1 MKKVKCVNGHFF
13 DIERFSACPI
23 CGAGVTGAE
32 LVPAEKT
39 TADTADYTM
48 PLSALEGER
57 DPFANPVATSLA
69 TPKQSLERQEPLNNS
84 SKAFHRTVDELAPTE
99 SLQTDDQQTLENN
112 KDVEATHVEVS
123 IPASTKD
130 KKPVAPPSADAEV
143 TPPNGIAVLPKT
155 MENNSI
161 DEVKP
166 PVGWLVCIK
175 GEYAGCAFECKTGRN
190 RIGRNGNMEICLL
203 HDASISREIHAI
215 VIYEPKQRIFYLQV
229 GTSDGLTYL
238 NGNYLF
244 DHSELHAFDKIEL
257 GKAEFLFVPLCGE
270 KFTWDDYI
278 KRD

>member
-13 DIERFSACPI
+13 DIERFSTCPI
-23 CGAGVTGAE
+23 CGAGITGDKLA
-32 LVPAEKT
+32 PAEKT
-39 TADTADYTM
+39 AAGTADYTM
-48 PLSALEGER
+48 PLLASAGER
-57 DPFANPVATSLA
+57 DSFANPVAPSSA
-69 TPKQSLERQEPLNNS
+69 TPKQSLEKQESLNNS
-84 SKAFHRTVDELAPTE
+84 RKAFHGTVDELAPTE
-99 SLQTDDQQTLENN
+99 SLQPNDQRIPKNAN
-112 KDVEATHVEVS
+112 DAGKTHVEVS
-123 IPASTKD
+123 IAASEKEKEHVTSPANDEAATTKD
-130 KKPVAPPSADAEV
+130 
-143 TPPNGIAVLPKT
+143 TTVLPKT
-155 MENNSI
+155 MANYSI

-190 RIGRNGNMEICLL
+190 RIGRDEKMEICLL

-215 VIYEPKQRIFYLQV
+215 VIYEPKQRMFYLQV

-244 DHSELHAFDKIEL
+244 DHSELHVFDKIEL